1 MKRIASI
8 IWRLLCRLLPR
19 TAVRIQYRHIMG
31 RKINLS
37 NPKDLNEKI
46 NYLKFHADLGEWA
59 RLTDKYTVREYIKE
73 RGLGNI
79 LVPLYGNYGSGEEL
93 IDDWNNLPDSF
104 VIKSNH
110 GCGTVKLVHDKQSEN
125 LSKIKKETDGWLKMK
140 FGVGT
145 NEPHYTLIK
154 PCIIVEQLLEDYSMQ
169 PFSKSMIDYK
179 VWCFEGKP
187 YSILVVANRD
197 YQNGLYQ
204 LDTYDIHWNRIDR
217 ALTSVHGRPPLLPKP
232 KNFEV
237 MLEYASVLSKGHKQV
252 RVDLYNIDGKICFG
266 EMTFTS
272 QGGYMNYF
280 TKDFLLEM
288 GSQFEV

>member
-1 MKRIASI
+1 MNKVYSI
-8 IWRLLCRLLPR
+8 GWHLLCRFLPH

-37 NPKDLNEKI
+37 APRDLNEKI

-59 RLTDKYTVREYIKE
+59 RLTDKYTVREYVKE
-73 RGLGNI
+73 RGLGDI
-79 LVPLYGNYGSGEEL
+79 LVPLYGKYSTGEEL
-93 IDDWNNLPDSF
+93 VDDWNNLPDSF
-104 VIKSNH
+104 IVKSNH
-110 GCGTVKLVHDKQSEN
+110 GCGTVKMVHDKHLEDLSE
-125 LSKIKKETDGWLKMK
+125 IRKETEGWLKMK

-145 NEPHYTLIK
+145 NEPHYKLIE
-154 PCIIVEQLLEDYSMQ
+154 PCIIVEQLLEDHSMQ
-169 PFSKSMIDYK
+169 SFSKSMIDYK

-197 YQNGLYQ
+197 YQTGSYQ
-204 LDTYDIHWNRIDR
+204 LDTYDIRWNRING
-217 ALTSVHGRPPLLPKP
+217 ALTNVHGSPSLLPKP
-232 KNFEV
+232 KNFDK
-237 MLEYASVLSKGHKQV
+237 LLDCASILSKGHKQV
-252 RVDLYNIDGKICFG
+252 RVDLYDIDGKIYFG

-280 TKDFLLEM
+280 TKDYLLEM